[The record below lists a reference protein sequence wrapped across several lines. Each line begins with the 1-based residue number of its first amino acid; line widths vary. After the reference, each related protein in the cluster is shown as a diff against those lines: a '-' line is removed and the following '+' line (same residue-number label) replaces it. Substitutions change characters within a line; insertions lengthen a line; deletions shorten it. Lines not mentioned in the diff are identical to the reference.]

1 MKKIILA
8 SSSLQRKLILA
19 VTGLQFEVVPSTYE
33 EDHSITSDPIELVK
47 LLSKKKGENVAKKY
61 KDAIIISADQVI
73 VKDNQIFGKPHTSDV
88 AIKMLKALNGGKH
101 SVITAFTIIDTFTN
115 RSVTRVVTSDVFFK
129 KCTEDEIKNYV
140 LKDKPLDHAGGYKIQ
155 SLGAVLIEK
164 IEGDYFNIVG
174 LPLSALVDELKS
186 FGIQIL

>member
-1 MKKIILA
+1 MRKIILA
-8 SSSLQRKLILA
+8 SSSLQRRNILA
-19 VTGLQFEVVPSTYE
+19 ITGLQFEVVPSTYK
-33 EDHSITSDPIELVK
+33 EDHSLTSDPIELVK
-47 LLSKKKGENVAKKY
+47 LLSKKKGENVARKY

-73 VKDNQIFGKPHTSDV
+73 VKDNQIFGKPYTSNK
-88 AIKMLKALNGGKH
+88 AIKMLNSLSGGKH
-101 SVITAFTIIDTFTN
+101 SVITAFTVLDTSTN

-129 KCTEDEIKNYV
+129 KLTEDEIKNYV